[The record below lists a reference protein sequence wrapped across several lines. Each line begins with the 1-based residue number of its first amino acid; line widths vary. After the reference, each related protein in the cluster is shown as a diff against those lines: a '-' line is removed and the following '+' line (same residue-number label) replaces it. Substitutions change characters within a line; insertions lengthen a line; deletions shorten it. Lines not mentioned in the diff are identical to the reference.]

1 MNNNP
6 FINLYPS
13 IDLHG
18 EDVVNSLIKVDEF
31 INDSIK
37 LKQKNIIVIHGKGT
51 YKLKEAIHNYL
62 KKDKRVLSYG
72 LDINVG
78 QTIISLKVDK

>member
-18 EDVVNSLIKVDEF
+18 EDVVNALIKVDEF

-37 LKQKNIIVIHGKGT
+37 LKQKNIIVIHGK
-51 YKLKEAIHNYL
+51 
-62 KKDKRVLSYG
+62 VL
-72 LDINVG
+72 IN
-78 QTIISLKVDK
+78 